1 MLKALNKTAKEAQSA
16 KLRKMGAMGSLDA
29 AKKGEHAP
37 RKYATGGMVD
47 MPVGGGMGKPNLSK
61 PGRSKSKG
69 KGKSSTNVNVIVM
82 PKPDAA
88 PAGGPMPD
96 MPMPAPKMAPPPAPP
111 MAGPPMPPPGAG
123 GPGPMGPGGPMGGP
137 PMRKSGGKVLAF
149 KTGGK
154 VPANIRDG
162 EKNTAMAKAHAL
174 EKGKGVG
181 EQVKRKAGGDVA
193 KFGGK
198 MKESVASHDDKKAD
212 EALIRKMVKPAAMK
226 AKASK

>member
-1 MLKALNKTAKEAQSA
+1 MLKAINKGAKAAQSA

-29 AKKGEHAP
+29 AKKAEHAP
-37 RKYATGGMVD
+37 RKYATGGTVD

-61 PGRSKSKG
+61 PGHSKSGSKG
-69 KGKSSTNVNVIVM
+69 KKGSTNVNVIVM

-88 PAGGPMPD
+88 PAGGPAPD
-96 MPMPAPKMAPPPAPP
+96 MPMPKAPPMPAPPP

-123 GPGPMGPGGPMGGP
+123 GPGPMGPGGPM

-154 VPANIRDG
+154 VGGIRNG
-162 EKNTAMAKAHAL
+162 EKNTDEVAKAHAL

-181 EQVKRKAGGDVA
+181 KPVKRAD
-193 KFGGK
+193 GGK
-198 MKESVASHDDKKAD
+198 TMKHDDKAAD

-226 AKASK
+226 AKSVK